1 MTAARRTRTRTRTGP
16 LAWLAVAVGLAA
28 ACEHPIAMVTPHI
41 EAADLVV
48 SDSAGTV
55 IARTEVNRTWLPDSI
70 VLREGQPL
78 RLVLTPIDFRGQPID
93 IAQRRDI
100 SFRMEA
106 GDGALLQWEPL
117 RGYGWLRPFAPGVTH
132 LRFLIWHETHADLV
146 TPWLR
151 VVIRPAAHEQTNTT
165 ENGNEP

>member
-1 MTAARRTRTRTRTGP
+1 MTPARCVRTRNRAGA
-16 LAWLAVAVGLAA
+16 LACIAVAATLAA
-28 ACEHPIAMVTPHI
+28 ACEHPIGIVTPHI

-55 IARTEVNRTWLPDSI
+55 IVRTEVNRAWLPDSI

-93 IAQRRDI
+93 ITQRRDL

-106 GDGALLQWEPL
+106 ENGALLQWEPQ

-151 VVIRPAAHEQTNTT
+151 VVIRPAAHEQSNTPET
-165 ENGNEP
+165 GNER